1 MNKFMAKVKF
11 KDMENIKKLITA
23 IFNNFDL
30 SSQIK
35 ISGMEATIEIAFRE
49 PPMEIIS
56 IIVDC
61 EVIELKLENCEKS
74 ESTQVEPKSKFR

>member
-35 ISGMEATIEIAFRE
+35 IRGMEATIEIAFQE

-56 IIVDC
+56 AILDC
-61 EVIELKLENCEKS
+61 EVIELNLEKCEK